1 MKAQEAILLDQTK
14 EKMCLEARKGNMMKR
29 FTDPVVMG
37 FQNHW
42 SGLTG
47 VMETHFQC
55 CLPWDKRTEPRGQ
68 NRVEAH
74 CGRLSVLSTDW
85 I

>member
-37 FQNHW
+37 FQNH
-42 SGLTG
+42 
-47 VMETHFQC
+47 
-55 CLPWDKRTEPRGQ
+55 
-68 NRVEAH
+68 
-74 CGRLSVLSTDW
+74 
-85 I
+85 